1 MAWTVV
7 VSLGVGGFNDGG
19 DDEPCLEDD
28 GIASNPGVP
37 DLGDGPYPS
46 EGKALTGGP
55 Y

>member
-7 VSLGVGGFNDGG
+7 VSLGVGGFIEGG

-37 DLGDGPYPS
+37 TLDVGAYPR
-46 EGKALTGGP
+46 EGKG
-55 Y
+55 